1 MDRALGKIWE
11 ILGEVDSLSRGF
23 SPAGAALIIA
33 QKSREA
39 TLGGIDVVTSEKVG
53 RNVEC
58 AGNRTKLISS
68 DPLAETSRHEV
79 ADLVHGAGL
88 GILHLVDGGQG
99 VGIGAHHDP
108 VLGPHDHDV
117 DA

>member
-88 GILHLVDGGQG
+88 GILHLVHGGQG
-99 VGIGAHHDP
+99 GRYRSAP
-108 VLGPHDHDV
+108 
-117 DA
+117 